1 MQLKGSFLW
10 MGSNSYQRIFVLNS
24 FQGLTA
30 GERTTRG
37 IKGHAEKGMR
47 IVKCRRGV
55 LAEERKRWY
64 NVRQGRAEWEIQ
76 GTSKIERAIKKQC
89 PAERSKNV
97 DLFYPLTPLS
107 SACSSRASVRLALLG
122 SR

>member
-1 MQLKGSFLW
+1 
-10 MGSNSYQRIFVLNS
+10 MGSNSYQRIFVLDS

-30 GERTTRG
+30 GERTTREIEG
-37 IKGHAEKGMR
+37 RAEKGMR

-76 GTSKIERAIKKQC
+76 GTKKLERAMKEAVSGREK
-89 PAERSKNV
+89 
-97 DLFYPLTPLS
+97 
-107 SACSSRASVRLALLG
+107 
-122 SR
+122 